1 MKAIDYLKQL
11 KKLDTIIKNK
21 FIEKAQWKNI
31 ALGVTSNSDGERV
44 HASGSKQKMADA
56 IDRCIDM
63 EAEIDGLVYRLI
75 DLKREIIST
84 IEQLNA
90 TEYDVLHKLY
100 IQDMDYYDV
109 AAAYGKSYSWA
120 TTVHGRALQ
129 NVQRILDKRNGFSMN
144 AVHQNFEKEYGEM

>member
-1 MKAIDYLKQL
+1 MKAQDYLKQL

-21 FIEKAQWKNI
+21 LIEKSQWKNI
-31 ALGVTSNSDGERV
+31 AFGVTSHSDGERV
-44 HASGSKQKMADA
+44 QSSGSKQKMADA
-56 IDRCIDM
+56 VDRCVDM
-63 EAEIDGLVYRLI
+63 EAEIDGLVDRLI

-129 NVQRILDKRNGFSMN
+129 NVQRILDARNPSELQS
-144 AVHQNFEKEYGEM
+144 V